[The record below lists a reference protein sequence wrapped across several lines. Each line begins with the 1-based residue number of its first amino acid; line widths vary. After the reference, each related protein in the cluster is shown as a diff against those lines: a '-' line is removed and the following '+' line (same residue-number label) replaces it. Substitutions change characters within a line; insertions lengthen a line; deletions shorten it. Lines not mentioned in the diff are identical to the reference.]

1 MCVEADLF
9 FYLEVARRLRA
20 FYLVCG
26 CKLKRRGP
34 QGAGYQREVCR
45 RGFAGTVS
53 LAWVRSVGTGAR
65 RRQETRLGPGTERQL
80 VCWSGRV
87 RVRCAV
93 RLWVGLTVSGEDRS
107 LFFVGWGKKENRGA
121 RGERVGESKK
131 R

>member
-1 MCVEADLF
+1 MEADLF

-53 LAWVRSVGTGAR
+53 LAWLLWRGFQRGFALWAQAR
-65 RRQETRLGPGTERQL
+65 D
-80 VCWSGRV
+80 
-87 RVRCAV
+87 
-93 RLWVGLTVSGEDRS
+93 EDRKRDWG
-107 LFFVGWGKKENRGA
+107 LGQKDNLFVGQA
-121 RGERVGESKK
+121 V
-131 R
+131 